1 MARETQDNR
10 IARTAAEVWETSA
23 NEAGELAFV
32 SRILVQAFLPHKKP
46 DDIIWKRTN
55 GNFTLTIKSGIGE
68 EDGKSK
74 IYGVPY
80 GSTPRLLLAWL
91 NSEAIKNAQDK
102 ENPTPQRVYMG
113 RSLSQFLEKIGIQR
127 TGGTRGGIT
136 SFKNQAEKLFRA
148 EITVTCT
155 GTDVISER
163 DIKVSDGRFFFWDN
177 KNPEQTTL
185 WESGVELSERF
196 YQLLIQNPVPL
207 DWRVIKGI
215 KQSPMALDL
224 YMWLNH
230 RMSYL
235 KEPVSI
241 RWSTLEQQL
250 GSGIENERMFKHQV
264 RKHLA
269 KIQVIWKGLK
279 VDLSG
284 SDVIR
289 LYPSP
294 LLIGQSRLGPTKKA
308 VQKQAANHNFLR

>member
-10 IARTAAEVWETSA
+10 IARTAAEVWETTA
-23 NEAGELAFV
+23 NEAGELAFI

-91 NSEAIKNAQDK
+91 NSEAIRNAQDK
-102 ENPTPQRVYMG
+102 DNPDPQRVYMG

-127 TGGTRGGIT
+127 TGGPRGGIT
-136 SFKNQAEKLFRA
+136 SFKSQAEKLFRS

-155 GTDVISER
+155 GTDMISER

-196 YQLLIQNPVPL
+196 YKLLIQNPVPL
-207 DWRVIKGI
+207 DWRVLKGI

-241 RWSTLEQQL
+241 RWTTLGQQL

-264 RKHLA
+264 RKHLM
-269 KIQVIWKGLK
+269 KIQVIWQDLK
-279 VDLSG
+279 VDVS
-284 SDVIR
+284 SPEEIR

-294 LLIGQSRLGPTKKA
+294 LLIGQARFGLQNRP
-308 VQKQAANHNFLR
+308 VQKRKENHNFLR